1 MPYTLVMM
9 SVWLVLAVVLGIVTG
24 WLLRNVTARRQ
35 ISRSRSQRSD
45 VAELERLQRRVAELE
60 GIAAERDRLAAA
72 FTARTG
78 LGAEPTPAG
87 TTTPAGTSAGA
98 DASRGRGPSAG
109 TSADPT
115 VDPAANGTSP
125 VTSPVASAI
134 VADAPTDESGS
145 VAGAVAEVDGRAIVQ
160 DDLKAVE
167 GIGPTVEELCH
178 GIGIRGWSDLAHT
191 EVSLLRTML
200 EDAGARFKMHDPTT
214 WPHQAELLAGGRW
227 DEFAQLTASLRSG
240 ADDRAT

>member
-9 SVWLVLAVVLGIVTG
+9 SVWLVLAVALGIVTG

-35 ISRSRSQRSD
+35 IARSRSQRSD
-45 VAELERLQRRVAELE
+45 VAELDRLRSRVAQLE
-60 GIAAERDRLAAA
+60 GIAAERDRLAAE

-78 LGAEPTPAG
+78 LGATAV
-87 TTTPAGTSAGA
+87 A
-98 DASRGRGPSAG
+98 
-109 TSADPT
+109 
-115 VDPAANGTSP
+115 
-125 VTSPVASAI
+125 ASASEPPSTPPEPETA
-134 VADAPTDESGS
+134 VEASAVTADAPASDPVGANGDTIRD
-145 VAGAVAEVDGRAIVQ
+145 VAAAPAAPVAEVDGREIVQ

-178 GIGIRGWSDLAHT
+178 GIGIRGWSDLAQT

-200 EDAGARFKMHDPTT
+200 DDAGARFKMNDPTT

-227 DEFAQLTASLRSG
+227 DEFAQFTASLRSS
-240 ADDRAT
+240 ADDLAT